1 MSFILTLSGMSTSGK
16 TTLASLL
23 SKTDAFDEAVSVTTR
38 AMRAG
43 EVDGKDY
50 HFVSQETFDRYVADG
65 VLVEHVA
72 SHSAC
77 YGVPKFE
84 VERIRAM
91 GRSVIMVLEPEGVS
105 SINRI
110 ALESGDSLVSAFIHT
125 DNTVLMERFF
135 RRITSQE
142 QSGKAFDPKS
152 EANRLHT
159 MLTQERGWM
168 GRWDWDMTFLNLH
181 QENRLDDTIRSLVAM
196 HDGGSTFLPVPKAL
210 RPAAKLET
218 YSKERLAELIE
229 IQHQNPATPAEFFK
243 AIMQPMVDEQKKIR
257 YDSGCPSPSL

>member
-16 TTLASLL
+16 TTLATLL

-110 ALESGDSLVSAFIHT
+110 ALENGDDLVSAFIHT
-125 DNTVLMERFF
+125 DNAVLMERFF
-135 RRITSQE
+135 NRISSQE
-142 QSGKAFDPKS
+142 QKGKAFDPKS

-168 GRWDWDMTFLNLH
+168 GRWDWDVSFLNLH
-181 QENRLDDTIRSLVAM
+181 LEDRQDQAIKSLVAM
-196 HDGGSTFLPVPKAL
+196 HEGGSTFTPVAKTL
-210 RPAAKLET
+210 RPASKLEA
-218 YSKERLAELIE
+218 YSKEKLAELIE
-229 IQHQNPATPAEFFK
+229 QQHLNPATPAEFFK
-243 AIMQPMVDEQKKIR
+243 TIMQPMAEIQRKIR
-257 YDSGCPSPSL
+257 YQDGCPSPSF